1 LEHVVFVLARIHAP
15 INAPGAVKLQEV
27 AMNRRQLLTAAAA
40 AAPIIVAGRVWAAP
54 GADHRLLVVF
64 LRGAYDAAN
73 VVIPVGSDFYY
84 QSRPT
89 LQIAKPNP
97 ADPNAALPLD
107 AQWGLHPALKDTI
120 YPLWQKRQI
129 AFVPFAG
136 TDDLSRSHFET
147 QDTIE
152 LGQPLQG
159 SRNYNSG
166 FMSRLYDQMAGAKP
180 IAFTDQL
187 PLSFRGGKPVP
198 NIGLGS
204 VGKPGVD
211 DRQAKLIQEMYRG
224 QALAPSVSQGFQVR
238 DEVYRSISAE
248 MVAANRGAVSPK
260 GFELSARRMARLMQA
275 DYNLGFVDVG
285 GWDTHVNQGAANGYL
300 ASRLGEL
307 GRGLAGF
314 ANEIGPDAW
323 NNTTVIVVS
332 EFGRTFR
339 ENGDKGTDHGHG
351 SVYWVMGGQVKGG
364 RIAGPQVQVAEASL
378 NQNRDYPVLTDY
390 RGLIGGIA
398 GRAYGLST
406 DRLSQVFPNAEPK
419 DLALI

>member
-1 LEHVVFVLARIHAP
+1 
-15 INAPGAVKLQEV
+15 
-27 AMNRRQLLTAAAA
+27 MDRRAFLAAAA
-40 AAPIIVAGRVWAAP
+40 ASGSLVAAGRVWAAP
-54 GADHRLLVVF
+54 APDQRMLVVF

-73 VVIPVGSDFYY
+73 VVIPTGSDFYY

-107 AQWGLHPALKDTI
+107 ADWSLHPALKDSI
-120 YPLWQKRQI
+120 YPLWQKKQI

-159 SRNYNSG
+159 SRDYGSG
-166 FMSRLYDQMAGAKP
+166 FMSRLYGQLSGAKP

-187 PLSFRGGKPVP
+187 PLTFRGGKPIP
-198 NIGLGS
+198 NFGLGG

-211 DRQAKLIQEMYRG
+211 DRQAKLIQDMYRG
-224 QALAPSVSQGFQVR
+224 NSLGASVSEGFAVR
-238 DEVYRSISAE
+238 DDVYRAISAE
-248 MVAANRGAVSPK
+248 MVAANRNAVSPK
-260 GFELSARRMARLMQA
+260 GFELSARRIARLMKT
-275 DYNLGFVDVG
+275 DYSLGFVDVG
-285 GWDTHVNQGAANGYL
+285 GWDTHVNEGAATGYL
-300 ASRLGEL
+300 AQRLGEL

-314 ANEIGPDAW
+314 ADEIGPDAW
-323 NNTTVIVVS
+323 NNTTVVVVS
-332 EFGRTFR
+332 EFGRTFH

-364 RIAGPQVQVAEASL
+364 RIAGDQVRVEQASL
-378 NQNRDYPVLTDY
+378 NQARDYPVITDY
-390 RGLIGGIA
+390 RALIGGIVQ
-398 GRAYGLST
+398 RTQGL
-406 DRLSQVFPNAEPK
+406 DAARLGQVFPAAQPM
-419 DLALI
+419 DLGLV

>member
-1 LEHVVFVLARIHAP
+1 
-15 INAPGAVKLQEV
+15 
-27 AMNRRQLLTAAAA
+27 MDRRAFLAAAA
-40 AAPIIVAGRVWAAP
+40 ASGSLFAAGRVWAAP
-54 GADHRLLVVF
+54 ATDQRMLVVF

-73 VVIPVGSDFYY
+73 VVIPTGSDFYY

-107 AQWGLHPALKDTI
+107 ADWSLHPALKDSI
-120 YPLWQKRQI
+120 YPLWQKKQI

-159 SRNYNSG
+159 SRDYGSG
-166 FMSRLYDQMAGAKP
+166 FMSRLYGQLSGAKP

-187 PLSFRGGKPVP
+187 PLTFRGGKPIP
-198 NIGLGS
+198 NFGLGG

-211 DRQAKLIQEMYRG
+211 DRQAKLIQDMYRG
-224 QALAPSVSQGFQVR
+224 NSLGASVSEGFAVR
-238 DEVYRSISAE
+238 DDVYRAISAE
-248 MVAANRGAVSPK
+248 MVAANRNAVSPK
-260 GFELSARRMARLMQA
+260 GFELSARRIARLMKT
-275 DYNLGFVDVG
+275 DYSLGFVDVG
-285 GWDTHVNQGAANGYL
+285 GWDTHVNEGAATGYL
-300 ASRLGEL
+300 AQRLGEL

-314 ANEIGPDAW
+314 ADEIGPDAW
-323 NNTTVIVVS
+323 NNTTVVVVS
-332 EFGRTFR
+332 EFGRTFH

-364 RIAGPQVQVAEASL
+364 RIAGDQVRVEQASL
-378 NQNRDYPVLTDY
+378 NQARDYPVITDY
-390 RGLIGGIA
+390 RALIGGIVQ
-398 GRAYGLST
+398 RTQGL
-406 DRLSQVFPNAEPK
+406 DAARLGQVFPAAQPM
-419 DLALI
+419 DLGLV